1 MTNSNIINIVLV
13 MLVLYLVNRPKP
25 IENPYYL
32 REVKASIK
40 RQDSLVNLIN
50 DLQTKRNERKDSV
63 KVIDSIYIDISKDE
77 LRNRIRHID
86 KRHNLFRR

>member
-13 MLVLYLVNRPKP
+13 MLVLYLVNRPKT

-50 DLQTKRNERKDSV
+50 DLQTIKYELKDSINS
-63 KVIDSIYIDISKDE
+63 IDSVYTDISKDS
-77 LRNRIRHID
+77 LRARIRYNMST
-86 KRHNLFRR
+86 RFRR